1 MFTEPFLFNK
11 IILEKPENII
21 IDKNIPIFEKIVF
34 KSDKPWE
41 GEVNGYYTIIHNN
54 NEYIMYY
61 RASNKIHKSF
71 ESVCI
76 ASSSDGLN
84 FNKNNLN
91 FEYSNFEEVKVKT
104 HSGIETHCKLIK
116 GNKDNNKLFHN
127 KFCHNFFPYYSK
139 KDKCYI
145 GLSGLKVEN
154 NGLYLMKSMDG
165 IKWEIVRKILDEN
178 NVRPGFN
185 HINHFDTCNTIIY
198 NSMEESYYILIRD
211 NRPTIENNKH
221 MGRRVQYINIKDLSQ
236 EIKEICKP
244 LIVNNNFT
252 DYPIYSLG
260 CTHYPNSKYF
270 FAIPTLVDEEFIQYP
285 HGGGRWIQKKKIGQI
300 LISNNCYEWDVVS
313 ENIFK
318 KDMGKDNFMTIGI
331 VQSKDNEK
339 LYFYVQHDLNRQ
351 NNYISCYSFPM
362 NRINKIICN
371 EKGYIMTDL
380 IKLNSSVL
388 SVNLET
394 LTEQGYINLELY
406 DQNKNLI
413 LESDNISG
421 NNFNFIVK
429 WRSNI
434 DINNNKYYIKFNIY
448 NSILYS
454 FNYN

>member
-1 MFTEPFLFNK
+1 
-11 IILEKPENII
+11 
-21 IDKNIPIFEKIVF
+21 
-34 KSDKPWE
+34 
-41 GEVNGYYTIIHNN
+41 
-54 NEYIMYY
+54 
-61 RASNKIHKSF
+61 
-71 ESVCI
+71 
-76 ASSSDGLN
+76 
-84 FNKNNLN
+84 
-91 FEYSNFEEVKVKT
+91 
-104 HSGIETHCKLIK
+104 
-116 GNKDNNKLFHN
+116 
-127 KFCHNFFPYYSK
+127 
-139 KDKCYI
+139 
-145 GLSGLKVEN
+145 
-154 NGLYLMKSMDG
+154 
-165 IKWEIVRKILDEN
+165 
-178 NVRPGFN
+178 
-185 HINHFDTCNTIIY
+185 
-198 NSMEESYYILIRD
+198 
-211 NRPTIENNKH
+211 
-221 MGRRVQYINIKDLSQ
+221 
-236 EIKEICKP
+236 
-244 LIVNNNFT
+244 
-252 DYPIYSLG
+252 
-260 CTHYPNSKYF
+260 
-270 FAIPTLVDEEFIQYP
+270 
-285 HGGGRWIQKKKIGQI
+285 
-300 LISNNCYEWDVVS
+300 
-313 ENIFK
+313 
-318 KDMGKDNFMTIGI
+318 MGKDNFMTIGI